1 MTILSDS
8 VLVESKSARDHQLER
23 MPHEAAHSILEK
35 VKGLYFALWHGVG
48 VSTTEQMKGFYEV
61 SVDTVRSAFKRH
73 KGEFVSDGVREL
85 TGKELKSLRDIGH
98 GIVQL
103 PESTTRALIWTPRS
117 ALRLGLV
124 LEDSAVAKAVRTSL
138 LDSVEHVIP
147 ALVHENERT
156 KLELQLMR
164 AKQKY
169 QDSGYAIQLSTSAA
183 TLAWLRGETPPPP
196 RIEYVDRFLD
206 SRTGKEV
213 GSISGRSLTQLIAD
227 VGLNPKS
234 KRDKDRVKHALKR
247 WGFDYDRMEN
257 WSEASYLR
265 KYPVLKDEIYDQA
278 LKAVLNEVMTGESN
292 QNLFVHQMQQEALSP
307 QKQSRVF
314 QGAEP

>member
-1 MTILSDS
+1 MTMLSDS

-23 MPHEAAHSILEK
+23 MPHEAAHSILSK

-48 VSTTEQMKGFYEV
+48 VSTTEQMKCFYEV

-73 KGEFVSDGVREL
+73 KGELVSDGVREL

-103 PESTTRALIWTPRS
+103 PVATTRALIWTPRS

-138 LDSVEHVIP
+138 IDAVEHVVP
-147 ALVHENERT
+147 ALVHENERI

-183 TLAWLRGETPPPP
+183 TLAWLRGENPPPP
-196 RIEYVDRFLD
+196 RIEYLDRFID
-206 SRTGKEV
+206 SRTGREV
-213 GSISGRSLTQLIAD
+213 GSADGRSLTQLISDA
-227 VGLNPKS
+227 GLNPKS
-234 KRDKDRVKHALKR
+234 KRDKDRVKRALKR

-257 WSEASYLR
+257 WGKASYLR
-265 KYPVLKDEIYDQA
+265 EYPVLSDSAYDQA
-278 LKAVLNEVMTGESN
+278 LKAVLCEVMDGDSE
-292 QNLFVHQMQQEALSP
+292 QNLFVHQMQQSTLNPHSTDADTS
-307 QKQSRVF
+307 F
-314 QGAEP
+314 G